1 MTSDRTAT
9 RLSRIL
15 ALIPFVLAKDGAKVS
30 EILERFGYTEEELT
44 RDLNTVFFCGLP
56 GYTPGDLM
64 EAYID
69 GDEVI
74 IDAAD
79 YFARAPRLTSM
90 EALGLIA
97 AGMAIL
103 ASGQGTPELQK
114 AVDKLTKAL
123 LPDAGAAIA
132 IEVSGESESVA
143 ELKTAAADRRVARI
157 TYRSLGREEERV
169 RDIEPWAVVTTLGNW
184 YVQAYCRSVDAERVF
199 RIDRIRTMEVL
210 DEHFELAKAKSE
222 PAIAYSPSDDDI
234 VCQNPAFSGRDVGY
248 STTTRSMSSKQT
260 KSATEISFSSP
271 EAQVPARLLLR
282 LGEDAR
288 LVEGDEVGNA
298 SNPWPGRCRTATD
311 RGRST

>member
-15 ALIPFVLAKDGAKVS
+15 ALIPYVLAKDGAKVS
-30 EILERFGYTEEELT
+30 EIVDRFGYTEAELT

-103 ASGQGTPELQK
+103 GSGQGSPDLAK
-114 AVDKLTKAL
+114 AVDKLTRAL
-123 LPDAGAAIA
+123 LPDAGSAIDVD
-132 IEVSGESESVA
+132 VSGDSENLA
-143 ELKTAAADRRVARI
+143 ALKSAATERRVVRI
-157 TYRSLGREEERV
+157 TYRSLTHEEQTV

-184 YVQAYCRSVDAERVF
+184 YVRGHCRMVDAERVF
-199 RIDRIRTMEVL
+199 RVDRIRHMEVL
-210 DEHFELAKAKSE
+210 DEEFERPKDLTEAG
-222 PAIAYSPSDDDI
+222 IGYTPSDDDI
-234 VCQNPAFSGRDVGY
+234 AARIKLTPGARWVLDYYPVDVL
-248 STTTRSMSSKQT
+248 KET
-260 KSATEISFSSP
+260 KTGIEIRFTSP
-271 EAQVPARLLLR
+271 DAEIPARLLLR
-282 LGEDAR
+282 LGPKAR
-288 LVEGDEVGNA
+288 LLEGDEVRERLLA
-298 SNPWPGRCRTATD
+298 IAEILQARYR
-311 RGRST
+311 

>member
-15 ALIPFVLAKDGAKVS
+15 ALIPYVLAKDGAKVS
-30 EILERFGYTEEELT
+30 EILERFGYTEAELT

-79 YFARAPRLTSM
+79 YFAKAPRLTSM

-103 ASGQGTPELQK
+103 GSGQGSPELGK

-123 LPDAGAAIA
+123 LPDAGSAIDVD
-132 IEVSGESESVA
+132 VSGDSENLA
-143 ELKTAAADRRVARI
+143 ALKAAATEGLVVRI
-157 TYRSLGREEERV
+157 TYRSLTREEETV

-184 YVQAYCRSVDAERVF
+184 YVRGYCRMVDAERVF
-199 RIDRIRTMEVL
+199 RVDRIRHMEVL
-210 DEHFELAKAKSE
+210 NEEFERPKDVTD
-222 PAIAYSPSDDDI
+222 PGIGYTPSDDDI
-234 VCQNPAFSGRDVGY
+234 AARIRLSPGARWVLDYYPVDVL
-248 STTTRSMSSKQT
+248 KET
-260 KSATEISFSSP
+260 KTGIEIRFTSP
-271 EAQVPARLLLR
+271 DAEIPARLLLR
-282 LGEDAR
+282 LGPEAR
-288 LVEGDEVGNA
+288 LLEGEEVRKRLAGIA
-298 SNPWPGRCRTATD
+298 GTLRARY
-311 RGRST
+311 R

>member
-15 ALIPFVLAKDGAKVS
+15 ALIPYVLAKDGAKVS
-30 EILERFGYTEEELT
+30 EILERFGYTEAELT

-79 YFARAPRLTSM
+79 YFAKAPRLTSM

-103 ASGQGTPELQK
+103 GSGQGSPELGK

-123 LPDAGAAIA
+123 LPDAGAAIDVD
-132 IEVSGESESVA
+132 VSGDSENLA
-143 ELKTAAADRRVARI
+143 ALKSAATDRWVVRI
-157 TYRSLGREEERV
+157 TYRSLTREEETV

-184 YVQAYCRSVDAERVF
+184 YVRGHCQMVDAERVF
-199 RIDRIRTMEVL
+199 RVDRIRHMEVL
-210 DEHFELAKAKSE
+210 NEEFERPKDLTD
-222 PAIAYSPSDDDI
+222 PGIGYTPSDDDI
-234 VCQNPAFSGRDVGY
+234 AARIRLSPGARWVLDYYPVDVL
-248 STTTRSMSSKQT
+248 KET
-260 KSATEISFSSP
+260 KTGIEIRFTSP
-271 EAQVPARLLLR
+271 DAEIPARLLLR
-282 LGEDAR
+282 LGPEAC
-288 LVEGDEVGNA
+288 LLEGDEVWERLAGIA
-298 SNPWPGRCRTATD
+298 ATLQA
-311 RGRST
+311 RYQ

>member
-15 ALIPFVLAKDGAKVS
+15 ALIPYVLAKDGAKVS
-30 EILERFGYTEEELT
+30 EILERFGYTEGELT

-103 ASGQGTPELQK
+103 GSGQGSPDLGK
-114 AVDKLTKAL
+114 AVDKLTRAL
-123 LPDAGAAIA
+123 LPDAGSTIDVD
-132 IEVSGESESVA
+132 VSGDSENLA
-143 ELKTAAADRRVARI
+143 ALKSAATEQRVVRI
-157 TYRSLGREEERV
+157 TYRSLTHEEETV

-184 YVQAYCRSVDAERVF
+184 YVRGHCRMVDAERVF
-199 RIDRIRTMEVL
+199 RVDRIRRMEVL
-210 DEHFELAKAKSE
+210 DEEFERPKDL
-222 PAIAYSPSDDDI
+222 PDPGIGYTPSDDDI
-234 VCQNPAFSGRDVGY
+234 AARIKLSPGARWVLDYYPVDIL
-248 STTTRSMSSKQT
+248 KET
-260 KSATEISFSSP
+260 KTGIEIRFTSP
-271 EAQVPARLLLR
+271 DAEIPARLLLR
-282 LGEDAR
+282 LGPEAR
-288 LVEGDEVGNA
+288 LLEGDEVRERLA
-298 SNPWPGRCRTATD
+298 AIAETLQARYR
-311 RGRST
+311 

>member
-15 ALIPFVLAKDGAKVS
+15 ALIPYVLAKDGAKVS
-30 EILERFGYTEEELT
+30 EILERFGYTEAELT

-90 EALGLIA
+90 EALGLMA

-103 ASGQGTPELQK
+103 GSGQGSPELGK

-123 LPDAGAAIA
+123 LPDAGTAVDVDVSGDSANLAALKSAAI
-132 IEVSGESESVA
+132 E
-143 ELKTAAADRRVARI
+143 RRVVRI
-157 TYRSLGREEERV
+157 TYRSLSHEEETV
-169 RDIEPWAVVTTLGNW
+169 REIEPWAVVTTLGNW
-184 YVQAYCRSVDAERVF
+184 YVQGYCRMVDAERVF
-199 RIDRIRTMEVL
+199 RVDRIRRMDVL
-210 DEHFELAKAKSE
+210 DEEFERPENLTE
-222 PAIAYSPSDDDI
+222 PGIGYTPSDDDI
-234 VCQNPAFSGRDVGY
+234 AARIRLSPRARWVLDYYPVDVL
-248 STTTRSMSSKQT
+248 KET
-260 KSATEISFSSP
+260 KTGTEIRFTSP
-271 EAQVPARLLLR
+271 DAEIPARLLLR
-282 LGEDAR
+282 LGPEAR
-288 LVEGDEVGNA
+288 LLEGDEVRERLVAIAGTLRA
-298 SNPWPGRCRTATD
+298 RYR
-311 RGRST
+311 

>member
-15 ALIPFVLAKDGAKVS
+15 ALIPYVLAKDGAKVS
-30 EILERFGYTEEELT
+30 EILERFGYTEAELT

-79 YFARAPRLTSM
+79 YFAKAPRLTSM

-103 ASGQGTPELQK
+103 GSGQGSPELGK
-114 AVDKLTKAL
+114 AVDKLTQAL
-123 LPDAGAAIA
+123 LPDAGSTIDVD
-132 IEVSGESESVA
+132 VSGDSENLA
-143 ELKTAAADRRVARI
+143 ALKAAATERRVVRI
-157 TYRSLGREEERV
+157 TYRSLTHEEETV

-184 YVQAYCRSVDAERVF
+184 YVRGHCQMVDAERVF
-199 RIDRIRTMEVL
+199 RVDRIRHMEVL
-210 DEHFELAKAKSE
+210 NEEFERPKDLTD
-222 PAIAYSPSDDDI
+222 PGIGYTPSDDDI
-234 VCQNPAFSGRDVGY
+234 AARIRLSPGARWVLDYYPVDVL
-248 STTTRSMSSKQT
+248 KET
-260 KSATEISFSSP
+260 KTGIEIRFTSP
-271 EAQVPARLLLR
+271 DAEIPARLLLR
-282 LGEDAR
+282 LGPEAR
-288 LVEGDEVGNA
+288 LLEGDEVWERLAGIA
-298 SNPWPGRCRTATD
+298 ATLQA
-311 RGRST
+311 RYQ

>member
-15 ALIPFVLAKDGAKVS
+15 ALIPFVLAKEGAKVS
-30 EILERFGYTEEELT
+30 EILERFGYTEDELT

-69 GDEVI
+69 GDDVI

-103 ASGQGTPELQK
+103 GSGQGSPELQK

-123 LPDAGAAIA
+123 LPDAGAAID
-132 IEVSGESESVA
+132 IDLSGESESVS
-143 ELKTAAADRRVARI
+143 ELKMAAADHRVARI

-184 YVQAYCRSVDAERVF
+184 YVQAYCRLVEAERVF
-199 RIDRIRTMEVL
+199 RIDRIREIEVL
-210 DEHFELAKAKSE
+210 DEHFEPARAKSE
-222 PAIAYSPSDDDI
+222 PAIAYTPSDDDI
-234 VCQNPAFSGRDVGY
+234 VARIRLSPAATWVLDYYPVDVV
-248 STTTRSMSSKQT
+248 KQT
-260 KSATEISFSSP
+260 KTATEIRFSSP
-271 EAQVPARLLLR
+271 DAEIPARLLLR
-282 LGEDAR
+282 LGADAR
-288 LVEGDEVGNA
+288 LVQGDEVRERLQSIAGTLQA
-298 SNPWPGRCRTATD
+298 RYR
-311 RGRST
+311 